1 MSKEI
6 TLGEF
11 INLVQEKA
19 TEKQLDMSLRSI
31 GAGTDGNWHI
41 MTSNCELGISCRE
54 EILIPIYKEE
64 K

>member
-1 MSKEI
+1 MLKEI

-19 TEKQLDMSLRSI
+19 TEKQLDMPLRSI
-31 GAGTDGNWHI
+31 GTGTDRNWHI
-41 MTSNCELGISCRE
+41 ITRNCELGIYCRA